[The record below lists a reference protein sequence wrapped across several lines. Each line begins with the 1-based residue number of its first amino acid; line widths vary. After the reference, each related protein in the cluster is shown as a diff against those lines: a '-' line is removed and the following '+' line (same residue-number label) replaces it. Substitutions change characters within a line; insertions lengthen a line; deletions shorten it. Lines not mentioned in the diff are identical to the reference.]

1 MKVRNLK
8 GEKEL
13 PKSIRKKR
21 RRRRRRRRRYWKS
34 LMELLK
40 MVLIK

>member
-21 RRRRRRRRRYWKS
+21 KRMRRRRYWKS

>member
-21 RRRRRRRRRYWKS
+21 RRRRRRRRYWKS

>member
-21 RRRRRRRRRYWKS
+21 RRRRYWKS
-34 LMELLK
+34 LMELSK